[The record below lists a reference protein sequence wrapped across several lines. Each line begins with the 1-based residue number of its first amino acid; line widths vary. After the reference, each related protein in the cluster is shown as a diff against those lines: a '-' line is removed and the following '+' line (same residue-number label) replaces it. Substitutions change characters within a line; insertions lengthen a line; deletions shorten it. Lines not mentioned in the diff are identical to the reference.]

1 MKKTLALTVL
11 FAAFASCSSSDTY
24 EDIETPTTP
33 PVVVT
38 PPVTPPVTNPGT
50 ETPPVVTPTPT
61 TPAATTYAANAK
73 SIIDANCISCHQ
85 SGRSASFRPLTTY
98 AQVKD
103 AVENAGLLS
112 RIQLQTGQQGIMPQG
127 GRMSQTN
134 IDILV
139 KWNTDGL
146 KEN

>member
-1 MKKTLALTVL
+1 MKKTLALTIL

-38 PPVTPPVTNPGT
+38 PPVTNPGT

-61 TPAATTYAANAK
+61 EPVATTYTANAK
-73 SIIDANCISCHQ
+73 SIIDANCIGCHQ

-98 AQVKD
+98 AQVKE
-103 AVENAGLLS
+103 AVENAGLLN
-112 RIQLQTGQQGIMPQG
+112 RIQLQSGQQGIMPQA